1 MNLRLSWLL
10 SEHEY
15 SFPKFGS
22 ALSCFILWVSQLLS
36 YYECVSRFDLARLSL
51 RLGPTLPYPCPVH
64 PPPSHVPGRYPWPK
78 SFMHIAPCQF
88 QNMNGIITH
97 ALHISPILLHNMYEW
112 VTVHSSKYAL
122 FQSMLQQ
129 KQIRVYTLENHVTAS
144 HRIIVRQ
151 RHGHC
156 KSRHRQLHKGQC
168 GTNLNQGTHGHHT
181 AQYKHKHI

>member
-1 MNLRLSWLL
+1 MNIPFPSLEVPCLVLSFQFHNLC
-10 SEHEY
+10 H
-15 SFPKFGS
+15 K
-22 ALSCFILWVSQLLS
+22 
-36 YYECVSRFDLARLSL
+36 ECVSRFDLARLSL
-51 RLGPTLPYPCPVH
+51 RLGPTLPCPVH
-64 PPPSHVPGRYPWPK
+64 PPPSPVPGRYPWPK

-97 ALHISPILLHNMYEW
+97 ALHISPIFLHNMYEW

-156 KSRHRQLHKGQC
+156 ESRHRQLHKGQC
-168 GTNLNQGTHGHHT
+168 GTNQARHPRPPYSTIQTQAHI
-181 AQYKHKHI
+181 KHQSKYRCI